1 VAEER
6 VGGVAEG
13 GAPKVSD
20 NDTAQVC
27 SAASKGGGE
36 KGEGEGG
43 GERKRAARTAY

>member
-27 SAASKGGGE
+27 SAASKGGG
-36 KGEGEGG
+36 GERGG
-43 GERKRAARTAY
+43 RAERKRAARTAY